1 MEIVI
6 NTEKKEHMGFISE
19 LMDKLKYENI
29 SKIELNHSV
38 HSDGQYFL
46 YVFVKDYV
54 YLGLIHELVEMT
66 GDDDP
71 IINMELKYV
80 MFSVEK

>member
-1 MEIVI
+1 MEIKI
-6 NTEKKEHMGFISE
+6 NTEKEEHMGFIRD
-19 LMDKLKYENI
+19 LMDELKYQNI
-29 SKIELNHSV
+29 SKIELSHSR
-38 HSDGQYFL
+38 DDEYFL
-46 YVFVKDYV
+46 YVFIEDYV
-54 YLGLIHELVEMT
+54 FLGLVQKLIEMT

>member
-1 MEIVI
+1 MEIKI
-6 NTEKKEHMGFISE
+6 QTEKEEHMGFIRD
-19 LMDKLKYENI
+19 LMDELKYQNI
-29 SKIELNHSV
+29 SKIELSHSR
-38 HSDGQYFL
+38 DDEYFL
-46 YVFVKDYV
+46 YVFIEDYV
-54 YLGLIHELVEMT
+54 FLGLVQKLIEMT